1 MTKKVLSIILSL
13 LLGLAC
19 CVPAF
24 AADDLDIE
32 SILASDIAQEILA
45 TEGMTD
51 ISNIVIDVIANAGS
65 IDIAGMGKDKAV
77 GFVQSIINMVG
88 GELQDQKTN
97 IDAFATNPMDIVDR
111 LFDTEIKDTVSDMVD
126 KPEND
131 ENDLQFIYGDADLD
145 GVVTTA
151 DARII
156 LRAAVE
162 LIVLNETQ
170 AYYADV
176 DGDGYITT
184 TDARIALRIATGLET
199 IDAYL

>member
-1 MTKKVLSIILSL
+1 MKKFIAIIMSL
-13 LLGLAC
+13 LLCTAF
-19 CVPAF
+19 CVPAY
-24 AADDLDIE
+24 AADGLDIE

-45 TEGMTD
+45 SDGMTD
-51 ISNIVIDVIANAGS
+51 ITNVVIDVIANAGS
-65 IDIAGMGKDKAV
+65 VDIAGMGKDKAT
-77 GFVQSIINMVG
+77 GFVQSIINLVG

-97 IDAFATNPMDIVDR
+97 IDAFATNPVDIVDR
-111 LFDTEIKDTVSDMVD
+111 LFDTEIKDTVNDLVD

-131 ENDLQFIYGDADLD
+131 ADDLQFPFGDADLD
-145 GVVTTA
+145 GVVTPA

-170 AYYADV
+170 SYYADV
-176 DGDGYITT
+176 DGDGYITP